1 MNWQIEFLEE
11 AQQDLMKLD
20 GSIRIQVLKGIKK
33 VSQNPLPFTQ
43 GGYGKPLGNK
53 SGTNL
58 TNLLKIKFRDLG
70 IRIVYKT
77 EIVNSVMKIIIISAR
92 TDEQV
97 YKEAQTRRE
106 NHHL

>member
-1 MNWQIEFLEE
+1 MKWNIEFLEE

-53 SGTNL
+53 GGTNL

-77 EIVNSVMKIIIISAR
+77 EFVNSVMMIIVISAR

-97 YKEAQTRRE
+97 YKEAQIRRE